1 MKLRE
6 KVSLQKLNTLGLQS
20 LADFFLTI
28 ETGNDLIEAVFF
40 LRKNKLPF
48 LILGG
53 GSNLF
58 FTEQELPVVVLKNEI
73 TSREMTPL
81 ENNLVRVSF
90 GSGEN
95 WDKAVAFAVKNNLTG
110 LENLSGIPGTVGG
123 AVVQNAGAY
132 GAEIKEVVESVEVFD
147 LEKMENKTILA
158 MACGFDYRYSNFK
171 TPTWRKYFITKVNF
185 LLKPNGPVSIV
196 YKDLQEYFL
205 GKTDNPKLAEVRQ
218 AVLEIR
224 KNKLPDLETI
234 GSVGSFFKNPVV
246 EGLDFL
252 KLKEKYNDLPSYQ
265 LPNGKVKIPL
275 AYVLDKICGFKGLRQ
290 GDVGLYEKQPLI
302 ICNFGGAT
310 AAEIGNLE
318 NKIVSVVFE
327 KTGLKI
333 EREVEEI
340 KSEILH
346 FLG

>member
-6 KVSLQKLNTLGLQS
+6 KVSLQKLNTMR
-20 LADFFLTI
+20 LASVANFLVTI
-28 ETGNDLIEAVFF
+28 ENGNDLIEAVFF

-53 GSNLF
+53 GSNLLLSE
-58 FTEQELPVVVLKNEI
+58 TVLSAVVLQNEI
-73 TSREMTPL
+73 TSREMSVID
-81 ENNLVRVSF
+81 NNSVRVSF

-95 WDKAVAFAVKNNLTG
+95 WDKAVAFTVKNNLSG

-132 GAEIKEVVESVEVFD
+132 GVEIKEVVESVEVFD
-147 LEKMENKTILA
+147 LTKMENKVILA
-158 MACGFDYRYSNFK
+158 SDCGFGYRQSNFK
-171 TPTWRKYFITKVNF
+171 TPEWRKYFITKVNF
-185 LLKPNGPVSIV
+185 VLKANGPVNLV

-205 GKTDNPKLAEVRQ
+205 GKTETPKLAEVRQ

-224 KNKLPDLETI
+224 QNKLPDLETI

-246 EGLDFL
+246 EGIDFL
-252 KLKEKYNDLPSYQ
+252 KLKERYNDLPSYQ

-275 AYVLDKICGFKGLRQ
+275 AYILDKICGLKGLRS
-290 GDVGLYEKQPLI
+290 GNVGLYEKQPLI
-302 ICNFGGAT
+302 ICNFGDAT
-310 AAEIGNLE
+310 AEEIRNLE
-318 NKIVSVVFE
+318 NKISVKVFE

-333 EREVEEI
+333 EREAEEI
-340 KSEILH
+340 KSENLH
-346 FLG
+346 FLE